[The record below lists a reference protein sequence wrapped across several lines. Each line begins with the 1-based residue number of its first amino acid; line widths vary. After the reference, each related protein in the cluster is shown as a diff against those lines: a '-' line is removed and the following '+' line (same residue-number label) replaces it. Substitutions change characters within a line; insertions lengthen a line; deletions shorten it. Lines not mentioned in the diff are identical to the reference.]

1 MPSKSKAQQRF
12 MGLVHAYKKG
22 DVPASKV
29 SKAVK
34 DAAKSMDKDDTEKY
48 ASTKHKGLPN
58 KVKQEINL
66 ETLIKENPAAVA
78 AAVQAMQQMKA
89 ANPKTGRV
97 NKMSTALSNKKHPSH
112 KKAKSVFSKI
122 VDKFK
127 KKKKQEPKKQSKSDV
142 DFYKKQFTGEVRKL
156 IQQEII
162 NELSPRV
169 KKMSDRE
176 MLQYVLYV
184 KKYKPSLFRIMKK
197 DRDVQKLVKK
207 FKVEGFASAA
217 QRRAAFASGY
227 KAKGKKKKKNESINE
242 VNKSDLKYQLDMSL
256 DNLGIGTKAL
266 IAMKPKGKDYF
277 LKMKSYMYQDSM
289 EAVLKD
295 ANKILKSRL
304 KIKNFK
310 KTRMGT
316 EFIIGEGFVNEG
328 KGVEKIMKMANNK
341 SFGKLAG
348 RTVDGMTAQLF
359 KQVYDK
365 APQNAKDK
373 INKMNEK
380 QLYVFMGKLWSKF
393 GRQVS
398 LR

>member
-1 MPSKSKAQQRF
+1 
-12 MGLVHAYKKG
+12 MGLVHAYNKG

-89 ANPKTGRV
+89 ANPQTGRV
-97 NKMSTALSNKKHPSH
+97 NKMTTALSNKKHPAH

-156 IQQEII
+156 VQQEII

-169 KKMSDRE
+169 KRMSDKE

-207 FKVEGFASAA
+207 FKVE
-217 QRRAAFASGY
+217 
-227 KAKGKKKKKNESINE
+227 SI
-242 VNKSDLKYQLDMSL
+242 
-256 DNLGIGTKAL
+256 
-266 IAMKPKGKDYF
+266 
-277 LKMKSYMYQDSM
+277 
-289 EAVLKD
+289 
-295 ANKILKSRL
+295 
-304 KIKNFK
+304 
-310 KTRMGT
+310 
-316 EFIIGEGFVNEG
+316 NEG

>member
-1 MPSKSKAQQRF
+1 
-12 MGLVHAYKKG
+12 MGLVHAYNKG

-89 ANPKTGRV
+89 ANPQTGRV
-97 NKMSTALSNKKHPSH
+97 NKMTTALSNKKHPAH

-169 KKMSDRE
+169 KRMSDKE

-207 FKVEGFASAA
+207 FKVE
-217 QRRAAFASGY
+217 
-227 KAKGKKKKKNESINE
+227 SI
-242 VNKSDLKYQLDMSL
+242 
-256 DNLGIGTKAL
+256 
-266 IAMKPKGKDYF
+266 
-277 LKMKSYMYQDSM
+277 
-289 EAVLKD
+289 
-295 ANKILKSRL
+295 
-304 KIKNFK
+304 
-310 KTRMGT
+310 
-316 EFIIGEGFVNEG
+316 NEG

>member
-12 MGLVHAYKKG
+12 MGLVHAYNKG

-29 SKAVK
+29 SKQVK
-34 DAAKSMDKDDTEKY
+34 DVAKSMKKKDTKDFAK
-48 ASTKHKGLPN
+48 TKHKGLPN

-89 ANPKTGRV
+89 ANPQTGRV
-97 NKMSTALSNKKHPSH
+97 NKMTTALSNKKHPAH

-156 IQQEII
+156 VQQEII

-169 KKMSDRE
+169 KRMSDKE

-207 FKVEGFASAA
+207 FKVE
-217 QRRAAFASGY
+217 
-227 KAKGKKKKKNESINE
+227 SI
-242 VNKSDLKYQLDMSL
+242 
-256 DNLGIGTKAL
+256 
-266 IAMKPKGKDYF
+266 
-277 LKMKSYMYQDSM
+277 
-289 EAVLKD
+289 
-295 ANKILKSRL
+295 
-304 KIKNFK
+304 
-310 KTRMGT
+310 
-316 EFIIGEGFVNEG
+316 NEG
-328 KGVEKIMKMANNK
+328 KGVEKIMKMAKNK

-380 QLYVFMGKLWSKF
+380 QLYVFMTKLWSKF
-393 GRQVS
+393 GNQVRIS
-398 LR
+398 

>member
-12 MGLVHAYKKG
+12 MGLVHAYNKG

-89 ANPKTGRV
+89 ANPQTGRV
-97 NKMSTALSNKKHPSH
+97 NKMTTALSNKKHPAH

-169 KKMSDRE
+169 KRMSDKE

-207 FKVEGFASAA
+207 FKVE
-217 QRRAAFASGY
+217 
-227 KAKGKKKKKNESINE
+227 SI
-242 VNKSDLKYQLDMSL
+242 
-256 DNLGIGTKAL
+256 
-266 IAMKPKGKDYF
+266 
-277 LKMKSYMYQDSM
+277 
-289 EAVLKD
+289 
-295 ANKILKSRL
+295 
-304 KIKNFK
+304 
-310 KTRMGT
+310 
-316 EFIIGEGFVNEG
+316 NEG